1 MPLIGSIA
9 LVIAFGAAV
18 FTLLSGAVGGTRKS
32 VRWAELSRQGLFLT
46 TAAICMAAAALLMSF
61 VSNDF
66 SLRYVQ
72 GRSDLR
78 MPMQYIVAAF
88 WGGQEGSLLF
98 WVTMT
103 STFGAA
109 AAWINRAKIPTVMPF
124 FHSILG
130 GLLASLLLILIFVSD
145 PFSQFYILDVPI
157 DGEGLNPLLQNPLMV
172 IHPPCLLSGFAT
184 FAVPFA
190 FGMAALLARDE
201 GVEWLR
207 ATRKWTLISWLFLS
221 VGNILGGM
229 WAYQELGWGGYWA
242 WDPVENAALIPWF
255 MASAYLHSVIIQE
268 QRGMFR
274 KWNAVL
280 VALTFITTILG
291 TWMTRSG
298 LIESVH
304 TFAESE
310 IGDYFLAILLG
321 SIAFSIYVV
330 ASRWKGLTAEHRIDS
345 PVSREA
351 AFLFNNWLFVGLG
364 FVVLWGTLF
373 PKFKEMATGQAVAVG
388 PAWFN
393 KFTAPLGVALLVLM
407 VAGTLLPWRRVTA
420 RALRRNFTLPTA
432 ITAATVPTF
441 LGWWWVF
448 RGAPLGVDPFG
459 KWAALAIIAIIFVI
473 YNFVTIVIEFARGTK
488 ARMRSS
494 GDGPIAAMLDLVS
507 RHRRRYGGYLVHTG
521 IVFIFLAF
529 TGNVGKLEQDATI
542 RVGETVQLGD
552 YSIRFDGIETV
563 SSRDKREIYAD
574 LVLLRNGE
582 EIDSLHPARFDFNDY
597 SMLAGQQPDPM
608 KITSEIYIRSTPIE
622 DVYIALL
629 QVDEQQQAAAFKLV
643 VLPFTWWFWFGGI
656 VLIAGTLVAMWP
668 AEDRLARQY
677 WRHRVLRRVEG
688 VAVASIL
695 VLPSVMFIDQME
707 AWAQDTATENEHSDD
722 DGHDHSND
730 APEPAAV
737 TAGDVSL
744 INEAFSMIM
753 TTCEGCAGKSLA
765 TASPSC
771 YPSNQDKA
779 RIREMASSG
788 MTLEEILAV
797 FVEERGE
804 VALSMPPNEGFN
816 VLAWVVPTTGIV
828 CGIGLVLGWTRR
840 WSSPNGEAAKNA
852 TPSEEPELFQ
862 QLDDELAARG

>member
-1 MPLIGSIA
+1 MTIIGSIA
-9 LVIAFGAAV
+9 LVVAFGASI
-18 FTLLSGAVGGTRKS
+18 FTLLSGALGGRRGS
-32 VRWAELSRQGLFLT
+32 VRWAELSRNGLFLT
-46 TAAICMAAAALLMSF
+46 TGAICMASAVLLLAF
-61 VSNDF
+61 VSHDF

-78 MPMQYIVAAF
+78 MPMQYVVAAF

-98 WVTMT
+98 WVAMT
-103 STFGAA
+103 STFGAT
-109 AAWINRAKIPTVMPF
+109 AAWINRAKLPTVMPY

-130 GLLASLLLILIFVSD
+130 GLLASLLFILIFVTD
-145 PFSQFYILDVPI
+145 PFAQFHVLDVPT

-184 FAVPFA
+184 FAVPYA

-207 ATRKWTLISWLFLS
+207 ATRKWTLVSWLFLS

-280 VALTFITTILG
+280 VGLTFITTILG

-310 IGDYFLAILLG
+310 IGDYFLAVLLG
-321 SIAFSIYVV
+321 SIAFTTYVV
-330 ASRWKGLTAEHRIDS
+330 ASRWKGLKAAHRIDS

-351 AFLFNNWLFVGLG
+351 AFLFNNWIFVGLG

-373 PKFKEMATGQAVAVG
+373 PKFKEMATGDAVAIG
-388 PAWFN
+388 PTWYN
-393 KFTAPLGVALLVLM
+393 QFTAPLGVVLLILM

-420 RALRRNFTLPTA
+420 RALRRNFT
-432 ITAATVPTF
+432 VPTIATAVAVPAF
-441 LGWWWVF
+441 LGWWWVA
-448 RGAPLGVDPFG
+448 RGRPLDVDPSG
-459 KWAALAIIAIIFVI
+459 TWAALAVVAITFVI
-473 YNFVTIVIEFARGTK
+473 YNFVIVVIEFARGIR
-488 ARMRSS
+488 ARQRVTEANAFS
-494 GDGPIAAMLDLVS
+494 AMLDLVG

-521 IVFIFLAF
+521 MVFIFLAF
-529 TGNVGKLEQDATI
+529 CGNVGKVESDATI
-542 RVGETVQLGD
+542 RVGETVELGD
-552 YSIRFDGIETV
+552 YTIRFDAIETFQN
-563 SSRDKREIYAD
+563 RDKREVYAD
-574 LVLLRNGE
+574 MTLSRGGSDVASLR
-582 EIDSLHPARFDFNDY
+582 PARFDFNDY
-597 SMLAGQQPDPM
+597 SMLAGNQPDPM
-608 KITSEIYIRSTPIE
+608 KITSEIYIRSTPVE

-629 QVDEQQQAAAFKLV
+629 QVDEAQQAAAFKLV
-643 VLPFTWWFWFGGI
+643 ILPFTWWFWFGGL

-668 AEDRLARQY
+668 EEDRLARQY

-688 VAVASIL
+688 VVVAALVVTPAVL
-695 VLPSVMFIDQME
+695 FVGEMD
-707 AWAQDTATENEHSDD
+707 AWAQDGSGEVAEHDHADHDHPHD
-722 DGHDHSND
+722 DGVAH
-730 APEPAAV
+730 
-737 TAGDVSL
+737 
-744 INEAFSMIM
+744 EAFSMIM
-753 TTCEGCAGKSLA
+753 TTCSGCAGKSLA

-779 RIREMASSG
+779 RIREMAAAG
-788 MTLEEILAV
+788 MEVDEILQV
-797 FVEERGE
+797 FVDERGE
-804 VALSMPPNEGFN
+804 SALAVPPNVGLN
-816 VLAWVVPTTGIV
+816 RLAWLVPLVGIV
-828 CGIGLVLGWTRR
+828 GGIGLIVLWTRR
-840 WSSPNGEAAKNA
+840 WSTPAPVAATNVA
-852 TPSEEPELFQ
+852 TTDDDALLREF
-862 QLDDELAARG
+862 DDELAARS

>member
-1 MPLIGSIA
+1 MPIIGSLA
-9 LVIAFGAAV
+9 LTLAFGAAL
-18 FTLLSGAVGGTRKS
+18 FTMLSGALGGQRRS
-32 VRWAELSRQGLFLT
+32 VRWAELSRNALFLT
-46 TAAICMAAAALLMSF
+46 TAAICVASAALLLSF
-61 VSNDF
+61 VSSDF
-66 SLRYVQ
+66 SIRYVQ

-109 AAWINRAKIPTVMPF
+109 AAWVNRAKIPTVMPF

-130 GLLASLLLILIFVSD
+130 GLLASLLFILIFVTD
-145 PFSQFYILDVPI
+145 PFAQFHVLDIPI

-172 IHPPCLLSGFAT
+172 IHPPCLLAGFST

-280 VALTFITTILG
+280 VGLTFITTILG

-310 IGDYFLAILLG
+310 IGDYFLAVLLG
-321 SIAFSIYVV
+321 SIAFTTYVV
-330 ASRWKGLTAEHRIDS
+330 ASRWGGLKAAHRIDS
-345 PVSREA
+345 AVSREA
-351 AFLFNNWLFVGLG
+351 AFLFNNWIFVGLG

-373 PKFKEMATGQAVAVG
+373 PKFKEMVTGQAVAIG
-388 PAWFN
+388 PAWYN
-393 KFTAPLGVALLVLM
+393 KFTAPLGVLLLVLM
-407 VAGTLLPWRRVTA
+407 VAGTLLPWRRVTS
-420 RALRRNFTLPTA
+420 RALRRNFTIPTA
-432 ITAATVPTF
+432 LTAFLVPVL
-441 LGWWWVF
+441 LGTWWLN
-448 RGAPLGVDPFG
+448 RGQPLGVDPWG
-459 KWAALAIIAIIFVI
+459 KWAALAIVAIVFVV
-473 YNFVTIVIEFARGTK
+473 YNFITIVIEFVRGTI
-488 ARMRSS
+488 ARRKTT
-494 GDGPIAAMLDLVS
+494 GDGPIAAMLDLVG

-521 IVFIFLAF
+521 MIFIFLAF
-529 TGNVGKLEQDATI
+529 TGNVGKVERDATI

-552 YSIRFDGIETV
+552 YTVRFDGIETFNN
-563 SSRDKREIYAD
+563 RDKREVYAD
-574 LVLLRNGE
+574 MTLSRGGE
-582 EIDSLHPARFDFNDY
+582 EIAILRPARFDFNDY
-597 SMLAGQQPDPM
+597 SMLAGDQPDPM
-608 KITSEIYIRSTPIE
+608 KITSEIFIRSTPIE
-622 DVYIALL
+622 DVYVALL
-629 QVDEQQQAAAFKLV
+629 QVDDAEQAAAFKLV
-643 VLPFTWWFWFGGI
+643 VLPFTWWFWFGGL
-656 VLIAGTLVAMWP
+656 VLIAGTLIAMWP
-668 AEDRLARQY
+668 EEDRLARQY

-688 VAVASIL
+688 VAVASML
-695 VLPSVMFIDQME
+695 ALPCVLFVGQME
-707 AWAQDTATENEHSDD
+707 AWAQDEAHEHDEHDENGES
-722 DGHDHSND
+722 
-730 APEPAAV
+730 PEV
-737 TAGDVSL
+737 VIAGDENIEL
-744 INEAFSMIM
+744 IQEAFSMIM
-753 TTCEGCAGKSLA
+753 TTCSGCAGKSLA

-779 RIREMASSG
+779 RIRDMAGEG
-788 MTLEEILAV
+788 MNLDAILGV

-804 VALSMPPNEGFN
+804 SALAVPPNTGFN
-816 VLAWVVPTTGIV
+816 RLAWMVPLF
-828 CGIGLVLGWTRR
+828 GIGGGIWLIVMWTRR
-840 WSSPNGEAAKNA
+840 WSLAPPEASRV
-852 TPSEEPELFQ
+852 PSSAEDDALLAEF
-862 QLDDELAARG
+862 DDELAARG